1 MKKPNTIEGKPL
13 ILSVAVGEKYVKS
26 IKAVMRSM
34 NKDMLKGIEECYL
47 NYAQDSDLPE
57 NGNLVSQSRILINY
71 LLNKYNPIFAILAK
85 KITARM
91 VNSILK
97 NSADTLKMSLSG
109 MDENLVVKTDFMSE
123 RLKDI
128 TAAAT
133 QESVSL
139 IKLIPQ
145 TYFSS
150 IQKAV
155 MNSISVDGRGI
166 ADLKPYL
173 TKLYIGN
180 ERRAELTAL
189 DLTRKVYQ
197 SVQAERMQ
205 QLGVKKFKWLHS
217 GGGRE
222 PRKLH
227 KELSGQI
234 FSFDDPPYIGDMY
247 GQKVYGLPGHLPNC
261 GCRMCPVL
269 DFGVKDES

>member
-13 ILSVAVGEKYVKS
+13 ILSAAIGEKYVKS

-47 NYAQDSDLPE
+47 NYAQDSDFPE

-166 ADLKPYL
+166 TELKPYL
-173 TKLYIGN
+173 TKLYRGN

-227 KELSGQI
+227 KELSGEI
-234 FSFDDPPYIGDMY
+234 FSFDNPPYIGDMY